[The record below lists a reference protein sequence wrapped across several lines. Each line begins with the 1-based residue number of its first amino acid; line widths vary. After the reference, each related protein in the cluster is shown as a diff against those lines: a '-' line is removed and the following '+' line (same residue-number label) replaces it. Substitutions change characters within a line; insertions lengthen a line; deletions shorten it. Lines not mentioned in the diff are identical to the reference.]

1 VGLYVGED
9 VSAYHV
15 LGGNQSDRVMIKRIA
30 KNRLLGIR
38 RCPWRVNEPVNV
50 KPVKLAASGSL
61 STNEA

>member
-1 VGLYVGED
+1 
-9 VSAYHV
+9 
-15 LGGNQSDRVMIKRIA
+15 MIKRIA